1 MQRSGTAVRV
11 NFVAFVA
18 SSTPMD
24 HVIAI
29 CLPIP
34 VPPAERLVRLGTAEA
49 GRHIRK
55 IFFVLVSLAAVHRA
69 QVHLKVSLLR
79 VGAD

>member
-1 MQRSGTAVRV
+1 LE

-18 SSTPMD
+18 FGTPMD

-29 CLPIP
+29 SLPIP

-49 GRHIRK
+49 WRHIRK
-55 IFFVLVSLAAVHRA
+55 IVFVLVSLVAVHRT
-69 QVHLKVSLLR
+69 QVQLKVSLLG
-79 VGAD
+79 VGVD

>member
-1 MQRSGTAVRV
+1 MRLLEVIGGRGVQRSGTTVLE

-18 SSTPMD
+18 FGTPMD

-29 CLPIP
+29 SLPIP

-49 GRHIRK
+49 
-55 IFFVLVSLAAVHRA
+55 
-69 QVHLKVSLLR
+69 
-79 VGAD
+79 